1 LQIVQQLENES
12 YKSSR
17 TYIPDEDEISA
28 LSSFSVKLDNYE
40 GHFEE
45 LLSMVEKRSMEV
57 LEVCLAKVTGQYLEY
72 LACLP
77 KMDVSIASEFL
88 LIAAYLIERKS
99 KGLLPVE
106 EESHEVE
113 EIESCLVDHLALYK
127 VFKDRSAVLKERKE
141 LFSRIYHRFR
151 TEEKC
156 PQQVSVFLSDV
167 AISDLTAA
175 FRKIWLSAK
184 SAGSGGEIVDEIV
197 TVEERINQI
206 LDKLALS
213 PSYLAF
219 EDLFEKRSRLE
230 IIVTFLAVLE
240 LMRQKAVQIKQDIR
254 FGCIQIFPKAGM
266 QEVS

>member
-1 LQIVQQLENES
+1 LQIIQQLENEG
-12 YKSSR
+12 YKSAR
-17 TYIPDEDEISA
+17 TYIPAEDEISA

-45 LLSMVEKRSMEV
+45 LLTMIEKRSMEV
-57 LEVCLAKVTGQYLEY
+57 LEVCLAKVTAQYLEY

-77 KMDVSIASEFL
+77 QMDVSVASEFL

-106 EESHEVE
+106 DESPEVE

-141 LFSRIYHRFR
+141 LFSKIYHRFR
-151 TEEKC
+151 TEEKG

-184 SAGSGGEIVDEIV
+184 SSGSGYEIVDEIV

-206 LDKLALS
+206 LDKLTLS
-213 PSYLAF
+213 PSSLAF
-219 EDLFEKRSRLE
+219 EDLFDKRSRLE
-230 IIVTFLAVLE
+230 TIVTFLAVLE
-240 LMRQKAVQIKQDIR
+240 LMRQKAVLIKQDMR
-254 FGCIQIFPKAGM
+254 FGSIQIFPRVPR